1 MYEMNRDGLPLAR
14 GAGLSMVQY
23 IFHKVSITLYGLIG
37 FLCLLFAKDES
48 VSGYTAFLAAGIGLT
63 ALITAALLLVTA
75 CRRFPIGD
83 F

>member
-37 FLCLLFAKDES
+37 FLCLLFAKDEKKRQEVTMGTESNAEYGADQS
-48 VSGYTAFLAAGIGLT
+48 V
-63 ALITAALLLVTA
+63 
-75 CRRFPIGD
+75 
-83 F
+83 

>member
-37 FLCLLFAKDES
+37 FLCLLFAKDEAS
-48 VSGYTAFLAAGIGLT
+48 PAI
-63 ALITAALLLVTA
+63 
-75 CRRFPIGD
+75 RRFWRRESV
-83 F
+83 